1 MKIFDAAATAAA
13 LPLER
18 LVPALRTMFE
28 HGCVV
33 PPRQVLEVGSAAVPL
48 TSLVMPAWLPGRAY
62 GVKVVNVAPGN
73 AALGLSGVHASYAL
87 FDGATGAPRALLD
100 GSVLTHR
107 RTAAA
112 SALAASFLAR
122 DDARTLALVGAGQ
135 IAALLP
141 AAHRTVRPIER
152 VLVWARRAE
161 AAAALAARLRGE
173 GFDAQSSADLQTA
186 VRGADIIS
194 CATLATAPLVRGA
207 WLAPGQHLDLIGSFT
222 PAMREADDEAVARA
236 GVFVDT
242 EEALAKSGDL
252 IGPIAAGCF
261 DAARLQGTLAALV
274 RGTAAGR
281 RDGGEITLFKSVGTA
296 LEDLAAALLA
306 APP

>member
-1 MKIFDAAATAAA
+1 MKILDAGATAAA
-13 LPLER
+13 LPFER
-18 LVPALRTMFE
+18 LVPALRMMFE
-28 HGCVV
+28 RGCVV
-33 PPRQVLEVGSAAVPL
+33 PPRQVFEVGTAGAPL
-48 TSLVMPAWLPGRAY
+48 TSLVMPAWLPGRAF

-73 AALGLSGVHASYAL
+73 AARGLSGVHAGYTL
-87 FDGATGAPRALLD
+87 FDGVTGAPRALLD
-100 GSVLTHR
+100 GSVLTNR

-141 AAHRTVRPIER
+141 AAHRTVRPIGR
-152 VLVWARRAE
+152 VLVWARRSE

-173 GFDAQSSADLQTA
+173 GFDARASADLETA
-186 VRGADIIS
+186 VRSADIVS

-236 GVFVDT
+236 SVFVDT

-252 IGPIAAGCF
+252 LGPIAAGAF
-261 DAARLQGTLAALV
+261 DAARVCGTLAALV
-274 RGTAAGR
+274 RGETTGR
-281 RDGGEITLFKSVGTA
+281 RGADEITLFKSVGTA

-306 APP
+306 ADG